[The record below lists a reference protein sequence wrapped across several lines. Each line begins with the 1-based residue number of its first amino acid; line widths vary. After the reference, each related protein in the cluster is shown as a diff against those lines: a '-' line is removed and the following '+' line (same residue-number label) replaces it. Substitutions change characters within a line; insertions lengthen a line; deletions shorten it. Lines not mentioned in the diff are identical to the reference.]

1 MIIIPRI
8 NRFKWERR
16 NKVSV
21 TPAVSLR
28 ESVELALYNITVPT
42 THRVTI
48 STRSVWS
55 YYLVIISKY
64 IMLWPFQ
71 IQWI

>member
-1 MIIIPRI
+1 MPRI
-8 NRFKWERR
+8 NRFKWELR

-21 TPAVSLR
+21 TPPVSLS

-48 STRSVWS
+48 STRSIWS
-55 YYLVIISKY
+55 YFLVIISIY
-64 IMLWPFQ
+64 LMLRPFQ
-71 IQWI
+71 LQWI